1 MYDNENSSYGITKG
15 LVERIQNALDMNL
28 KTQIKKIF
36 SSLHPADQAEL
47 INSLSSDEREKLI
60 GVLKGNIDPALL
72 VELEGDVRREII
84 NYLDKNV
91 LANLLAKL
99 DTDDAV
105 DILEN
110 FEDELTRDTIE
121 SIKSSEKREDI
132 EEALSYPE
140 DSVGRI
146 MDQDKFIAV
155 PKDWNVSELIK
166 YLRKNR
172 NVPQE
177 FSNIVVVDEYFR
189 PVSTASI
196 GSVLKAD
203 SKTQISDIMRD
214 PEDLKIVNADMDQ
227 SEAANLFIKY
237 DLKFMPVINHNGILV
252 GIINSN
258 DIMHVINEETKED
271 MMLMANVNV
280 DDTIYT
286 SVWRSARRRFP
297 WLVGSILTASM
308 STLVIN
314 HFSSTIQ
321 TFVILSA
328 IMPLVANLSGVSGNQ
343 TLSILVRNI
352 SNGEVNK
359 LGALKIISKQVAIG
373 FFNGLL
379 LSVIAS
385 AALFFWKGDVK
396 LCLIFGVTIIVLQTM
411 SCLIGSAVPLI
422 IDKLK
427 LDPAV
432 GSSTFI
438 SAVLDT
444 LSSLILLGMAT
455 AFLLEG

>member
-1 MYDNENSSYGITKG
+1 MHDNENNNYGITKG

-47 INSLSSDEREKLI
+47 VYNLDKDDRKKLI
-60 GVLKGNIDPALL
+60 GILKRNIDPELL
-72 VELEGDVRREII
+72 VELEGDVRHEII
-84 NYLDKNV
+84 NYLDKDT

-99 DTDDAV
+99 DTDDVV

-110 FEDELTRDTIE
+110 FEDDLTHDTIE
-121 SIKSSEKREDI
+121 AIKSSEKREDI

-146 MDQDKFIAV
+146 MDQDNFIAI
-155 PKDWNVSELIK
+155 PKDWEVSELIK

-203 SKTQISDIMRD
+203 SKVKISEIMRD

-271 MMLMANVNV
+271 MMLMANVNS
-280 DDTIYT
+280 DDGIHTTIFD
-286 SVWRSARRRFP
+286 SVKRRLP
-297 WLVGSILTASM
+297 WLIGTILTASI
-308 STLVIN
+308 STIVIN
-314 HFSSTIQ
+314 YFSLTIQ
-321 TFVILSA
+321 KFVVLSA
-328 IMPLVANLSGVSGNQ
+328 IMPLIANLSGVSGTQ
-343 TLSILVRNI
+343 TLTILVRNI
-352 SNGEVNK
+352 ANNETTKTGV
-359 LGALKIISKQVAIG
+359 LKIIAKETFVG
-373 FFNGLL
+373 FLNGLFL
-379 LSVIAS
+379 AIIAS
-385 AALFFWKGDVK
+385 SALYLWKGDIK
-396 LCLIFGVTIIVLQTM
+396 LCAIFAITIITLQTM
-411 SCLIGSAVPLI
+411 SCLIGSSVPLI
-422 IDKLK
+422 ISKLK

-432 GSSTFI
+432 GSGTFI
-438 SAVLDT
+438 TAALDT

-455 AFLLEG
+455 AFLVEG

>member
-1 MYDNENSSYGITKG
+1 MYDNENNSYGITKG

-47 INSLSSDEREKLI
+47 IYSLSSDEREKLI
-60 GVLKGNIDPALL
+60 GLLKGNIDAALL
-72 VELEGDVRREII
+72 VELEGDVRDEVI
-84 NYLDKNV
+84 NYLDKNI
-91 LANLLAKL
+91 LANLLTKL

-214 PEDLKIVNADMDQ
+214 PEDLKIVNANMDQ

-237 DLKFMPVINHNGILV
+237 DLKFMPVINHNGILA

-280 DDTIYT
+280 DDTIHASIFD
-286 SVWRSARRRFP
+286 SVKRRLP
-297 WLVGSILTASM
+297 WLVGTILTASI
-308 STLVIN
+308 STIVIN

-321 TFVILSA
+321 QFVILSA
-328 IMPLVANLSGVSGNQ
+328 IMPLIANLSGVSGTQ
-343 TLSILVRNI
+343 TLTILVRNI
-352 SNGEVNK
+352 ASNETTKTG
-359 LGALKIISKQVAIG
+359 LLKIIGKETLVG
-373 FFNGLL
+373 FLDGLF
-379 LSVIAS
+379 LSLIAS
-385 AALFFWKGDVK
+385 LILYFWKGDIR
-396 LCLIFGVTIIVLQTM
+396 LSIIFGITIIALQTM
-411 SCLIGSAVPLI
+411 SCLIGSSVPLI
-422 IDKLK
+422 INKLK

-432 GSSTFI
+432 GSGTFI
-438 SAVLDT
+438 TATLDT
-444 LSSLILLGMAT
+444 LSSLILLGMA
-455 AFLLEG
+455 AVFLVEG